1 MGTKTGNS
9 TKKST
14 VVKMSPKKAA
24 PVAAPAKATK
34 ATKAT
39 KAAKPAKSTDS
50 KFIGKTTGQRV
61 QEFQDGLMKAN
72 YKAHLTDTELAK
84 AMRNEFP
91 NAVAFT
97 EAHVAGIRSQ
107 YNNGRRPSQEGEKP
121 GKPLPKFDEEGNPT
135 NPRAR
140 AAKAVKAVAK
150 VGKAVKAA
158 KAKKNAPPVEEEVDE
173 EEVDEEVDETEDEDA
188 DEDADEE

>member
-14 VVKMSPKKAA
+14 VVKMQPKKVAATAA
-24 PVAAPAKATK
+24 PTK
-34 ATKAT
+34 TA
-39 KAAKPAKSTDS
+39 KAAKPAAKKATDS
-50 KFIGKTTGQRV
+50 KFIGKTSGLRV
-61 QEFQDGLMKAN
+61 QAFQDGLMKAN

-84 AMRNEFP
+84 AMRAEFP

-121 GKPLPKFDEEGNPT
+121 GKALPKYDEEGNPT
-135 NPRAR
+135 NPRATKASK
-140 AAKAVKAVAK
+140 AAKVVKA
-150 VGKAVKAA
+150 GKAVKTA

-173 EEVDEEVDETEDEDA
+173 EEVDEEVDETEDGE
-188 DEDADEE
+188 DEDTEDEE